1 MKNHRVKF
9 ALCLLTLHIWM
20 TAQCKVQQPVDK
32 NFAPKKRNQSRENE
46 RAWFCCSGGW
56 VARLFNHAHRTFWGW
71 RWAHSRSKL
80 SPSTSKVSTKYFL
93 HPPSPLSLIGQL
105 TDQVV
110 VDVQWSVRNWVRNVE
125 HGEKMVHADWSL
137 QSASPIVDH
146 PLNQSK
152 LRFGRGR
159 LWPKAQLW
167 KKVCTLPRSLKK
179 RQEKEASD
187 LWFLHINVRMLQTIK
202 KSSLL
207 LPPFIPKGED
217 HANDILCGWGIAI
230 IYGDLPF
237 TVHVCTGLSTLPAWR
252 RGKIRTCVFRFWCSL
267 SEKVNYCQIVWANE
281 ISWYW

>member
-1 MKNHRVKF
+1 MIKNHRVKF
-9 ALCLLTLHIWM
+9 ALCLLTIHIWM

-152 LRFGRGR
+152 LRFGRGH
-159 LWPKAQLW
+159 LWPKAQIW
-167 KKVCTLPRSLKK
+167 KKVCTLSKKFDEKAGKRGLRSLIPAHK
-179 RQEKEASD
+179 RQDASNYKKVFPFATSIHTKRRRPWEWHFMWFGNCHHLRWFAFYGSCMYRAEHPACLEKRKD
-187 LWFLHINVRMLQTIK
+187 
-202 KSSLL
+202 
-207 LPPFIPKGED
+207 
-217 HANDILCGWGIAI
+217 
-230 IYGDLPF
+230 
-237 TVHVCTGLSTLPAWR
+237 
-252 RGKIRTCVFRFWCSL
+252 
-267 SEKVNYCQIVWANE
+267 
-281 ISWYW
+281 

>member
-1 MKNHRVKF
+1 MKNHCVKF

-56 VARLFNHAHRTFWGW
+56 VARPFNHAHRTFWGW
-71 RWAHSRSKL
+71 CWAHSRSKL
-80 SPSTSKVSTKYFL
+80 SPSNSNLQVSTKYFL
-93 HPPSPLSLIGQL
+93 HPPSDWSADWPSCGRCS
-105 TDQVV
+105 
-110 VDVQWSVRNWVRNVE
+110 SVRNWVRNVE

-159 LWPKAQLW
+159 LRPKAQIW

-179 RQEKEASD
+179 RQEREASD
-187 LWFLHINVRMLQTIK
+187 LWFKL
-202 KSSLL
+202 
-207 LPPFIPKGED
+207 
-217 HANDILCGWGIAI
+217 
-230 IYGDLPF
+230 
-237 TVHVCTGLSTLPAWR
+237 
-252 RGKIRTCVFRFWCSL
+252 
-267 SEKVNYCQIVWANE
+267 
-281 ISWYW
+281 